1 MTRLIMGEAE
11 VDLTATKSLRG
22 LELKAKN
29 RGDTSSAMLSAGYYA
44 RKMGHTMYG
53 YAGNSYG
60 SAVWRVTDK
69 PSEYLSPINNTGKF
83 MFSVTPDLTVARHEM
98 RHPDDDLEP
107 NASSG
112 KATAADAARWI
123 AFESDDYDALGGSEG
138 YGWARATTDDV
149 AAGIGVSTEEAYRLL
164 KAAQKKDLVYQDKE
178 RRKSVNTKRFGTS
191 QVGWAIW
198 EVHLTREQARAHHSE
213 EEFQRLYEAN
223 GFEPNASSKLE
234 WIKSSGV
241 DRDGHSLTWW
251 KNKVAKWKGSR
262 HDMPTVVI
270 QIMCWD
276 RAGGS
281 TGQWPE
287 FAPDELKEAK
297 AWAKEFIEQTGGSC
311 RIDGRVTIP
320 YQSTVTIEL
329 GEWKNNASNGFY
341 VWSVDAKTFVPVSRK
356 GPFEHPDEAIGVAKL
371 AARGG
376 STYDEV
382 VTFGGD
388 PEAPDFSIEKSFKAW
403 SGEVHYS
410 SDLPRVG
417 GRLRE
422 YR

>member
-1 MTRLIMGEAE
+1 M
-11 VDLTATKSLRG
+11 ATP
-22 LELKAKN
+22 EQ
-29 RGDTSSAMLSAGYYA
+29 
-44 RKMGHTMYG
+44 
-53 YAGNSYG
+53 
-60 SAVWRVTDK
+60 
-69 PSEYLSPINNTGKF
+69 
-83 MFSVTPDLTVARHEM
+83 
-98 RHPDDDLEP
+98 
-107 NASSG
+107 
-112 KATAADAARWI
+112 AARWI
-123 AFESDDYDALGGSEG
+123 MLESDDYDGYGGSNG
-138 YGWARATTDDV
+138 YGFARATTDDV
-149 AAGIGVSTEEAYRLL
+149 AAGIGVSPEAAYRLL
-164 KAAQKKDLVYQDKE
+164 KSAEKKGLVVQDKE
-178 RRKSVNTKRFGTS
+178 RRKGVTTKRFGD

-198 EVHLTREQARAHHSE
+198 EVHLDEAQTRERDPEHPELTQ
-213 EEFQRLYEAN
+213 L
-223 GFEPNASSKLE
+223 EPNASSKLE
-234 WIKSSGV
+234 WIKAAGV
-241 DRDGHSLTWW
+241 DRDGHSLAWW
-251 KNKVAKWKGSR
+251 KSKVAKWKGSR

-270 QIMCWD
+270 QVMCWD
-276 RAGGS
+276 RAGAS

-297 AWAKEFIEQTGGSC
+297 AWAKDFIEQTGGSC

-329 GEWKNNASNGFY
+329 GEWRNNASNGFY
-341 VWSVDAKTFVPVSRK
+341 VWSVDSKTFVPVSRK

-388 PEAPDFSIEKSFKAW
+388 PDAPDFSIEKSFKAW

-410 SDLPRVG
+410 SDLPKVG